1 MGRLTPSGILEDA
14 RPWVEAGEAVFT
26 PFKLSPEGNPQSRYT
41 RSGGLEL
48 VSIMVDADKFY
59 SELGKTFEP
68 GILTQ
73 IVLAA
78 MDPSQKKKIISLTG
92 GMYDPPSLPGK
103 EVSQILADAS
113 REDWMGMLQYGS
125 TRGTSELREEL
136 AKFMAG
142 HGIDADPNTEIIVT
156 TGSQQALD
164 LVARVFI
171 DPGDVIIVGSP
182 TYLSAL
188 GAFRQFNPEI
198 RSVEIDKDGMDVDA
212 LEAELKAI
220 EAEGKWAKLLYLV
233 PSFQNPTSTMLTVE
247 RRKRILELAEEHDFF
262 ILEDN
267 PYGYIS
273 FVGEMPTPIIG
284 MDGSGRT
291 MYTST
296 FSKIVSPGM
305 RIGWLV
311 APGEI
316 VSKFSEA
323 KSNVSI
329 CNDGITQYVAAKLFK
344 RGDVERQIPKVTELY
359 RRKRDLM
366 LEAMTSSFPEEA
378 EWNDPKGGLFLW
390 VKMPGHVDTTEV
402 LKGAVKEG
410 VAFIPGSNF
419 FAEPVQNY
427 IRLNYSFPSE
437 ADIVEGIQILGRLLK
452 KSL

>member
-1 MGRLTPSGILEDA
+1 
-14 RPWVEAGEAVFT
+14 
-26 PFKLSPEGNPQSRYT
+26 
-41 RSGGLEL
+41 
-48 VSIMVDADKFY
+48 
-59 SELGKTFEP
+59 
-68 GILTQ
+68 
-73 IVLAA
+73 
-78 MDPSQKKKIISLTG
+78 
-92 GMYDPPSLPGK
+92 
-103 EVSQILADAS
+103 
-113 REDWMGMLQYGS
+113 
-125 TRGTSELREEL
+125 
-136 AKFMAG
+136 
-142 HGIDADPNTEIIVT
+142 
-156 TGSQQALD
+156 
-164 LVARVFI
+164 
-171 DPGDVIIVGSP
+171 
-182 TYLSAL
+182 
-188 GAFRQFNPEI
+188 
-198 RSVEIDKDGMDVDA
+198 
-212 LEAELKAI
+212 
-220 EAEGKWAKLLYLV
+220 
-233 PSFQNPTSTMLTVE
+233 
-247 RRKRILELAEEHDFF
+247 
-262 ILEDN
+262 
-267 PYGYIS
+267 
-273 FVGEMPTPIIG
+273 
-284 MDGSGRT
+284 

-366 LEAMTSSFPEEA
+366 LEAMASSFPEEA

-402 LKGAVKEG
+402 LKEAVKEG

-452 KSL
+452 KAV

>member
-1 MGRLTPSGILEDA
+1 
-14 RPWVEAGEAVFT
+14 
-26 PFKLSPEGNPQSRYT
+26 
-41 RSGGLEL
+41 
-48 VSIMVDADKFY
+48 MVDADKFY
-59 SELGKTFEP
+59 SELGKTFQP
-68 GILTQ
+68 GIITQ
-73 IVLAA
+73 VVLAA
-78 MDPSQKKKIISLTG
+78 MDLAKQGKKIIGLTG
-92 GMYDPPSLPGK
+92 GMYDPPSLPGG
-103 EVSQILADAS
+103 EVSKILAEAS
-113 REDWMGMLQYGS
+113 DEDWREMLQYG
-125 TRGTSELREEL
+125 GTLGSLELREEL

-142 HGIDADPNTEIIVT
+142 HGIEADPNGEIIIT

-164 LVARVFI
+164 LVARVFL

-198 RSVEIDKDGMDVDA
+198 RSVEIDEDGMNVEA
-212 LEAELKAI
+212 LEAELEKI
-220 EAEGKWAKLLYLV
+220 EEEGKWVKLLYLV

-247 RRKRILELAEEHDFF
+247 RRKRIVELAEEHDFI

-273 FVGEMPTPIIG
+273 FEEKMPTPVMG
-284 MDGSGRT
+284 LDKEGRA

-311 APGEI
+311 APKEFI
-316 VSKFSEA
+316 SKIAEA

-329 CNDGITQYVAAKLFK
+329 CNDGITQYTAAQLFK
-344 RGDVERQIPKVTELY
+344 RGDVEKQIPKVTEVY

-366 LEAMTSSFPEEA
+366 LETMATSFPEEA

-390 VKMPGHVDTTEV
+390 VKLPEHVNTTEI
-402 LKGAVKEG
+402 LMEAVQNG

-419 FAEPVQNY
+419 FAEPVHNY

-452 KSL
+452 KNI

>member
-1 MGRLTPSGILEDA
+1 M
-14 RPWVEAGEAVFT
+14 VE
-26 PFKLSPEGNPQSRYT
+26 S
-41 RSGGLEL
+41 
-48 VSIMVDADKFY
+48 DKFY
-59 SELGKTFEP
+59 SELGKTFKP
-68 GILTQ
+68 GIITQ
-73 IVLAA
+73 IVLAS
-78 MDPSQKKKIISLTG
+78 MDPSSPKKIISLTG
-92 GMYDPPSLPGK
+92 GMYDPPSLPGE
-103 EVSQILADAS
+103 EVSEILAEATP
-113 REDWMGMLQYGS
+113 EDWMGMLQYGS
-125 TRGTSELREEL
+125 TRGTAELRVEL
-136 AKFMAG
+136 SKFMAG
-142 HGIDADPNTEIIVT
+142 HGIEADPNTEIIIT

-198 RSVEIDKDGMDVDA
+198 RSVEIDEDGMNVEA
-212 LEAELKAI
+212 LESELKAI

-247 RRKRILELAEEHDFF
+247 RRKKILKLAEKHDFL

-273 FVGEMPTPIIG
+273 FVGEMPTPIMG
-284 MDGSGRT
+284 MDESGRT

-305 RIGWLV
+305 RIGWLA
-311 APGEI
+311 APKEF

-329 CNDGITQYVAAKLFK
+329 CNDGVTQYAAAQLFK
-344 RGDVERQIPKVTELY
+344 RGEVEGQIPKVTEVY

-366 LEAMTSSFPEEA
+366 LEAMASSFPEEA

-390 VKMPGHVDTTEV
+390 VKMPEHVDTTEV
-402 LKGAVKEG
+402 LKEAVREG

-452 KSL
+452 KAV